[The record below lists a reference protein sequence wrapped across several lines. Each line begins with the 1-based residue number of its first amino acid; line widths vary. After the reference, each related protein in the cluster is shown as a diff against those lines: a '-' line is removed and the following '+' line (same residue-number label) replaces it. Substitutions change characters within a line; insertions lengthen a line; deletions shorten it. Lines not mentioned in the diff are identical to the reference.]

1 MMSQSSLVGQAAHLP
16 LPRSL
21 RQAVTRTQEA
31 SCSASVAIGASLR
44 STRSACAAVV
54 HLVRVMR
61 SNGSRLNFLGLTGT
75 MLGEGETRSLADAL
89 NACLPARGPAAKAET
104 IELKQVHLS
113 EPVRDQ
119 LTKAGKRAG
128 FEVLLSRI
136 NGPALRIR

>member
-1 MMSQSSLVGQAAHLP
+1 MMFQSSPVGQAAHLS

-31 SCSASVAIGASLR
+31 SRGASVAIGASLR

-54 HLVRVMR
+54 HLVREMR
-61 SNGSRLNFLGLTGT
+61 SKGRRLDFLGLTGT
-75 MLGEGETRSLADAL
+75 MLGDGETRSLADAL
-89 NACLPARGPAAKAET
+89 NALPASGPAAKAET

-113 EPVRDQ
+113 EPGRDQ
-119 LTKAGKRAG
+119 LTKAGTRAG
-128 FEVLLSRI
+128 VEVLLSRI